1 MKTKTT
7 FDTGNFSLNV
17 EGTFSDDAMKDALE
31 AALKYILQRDV
42 ATRAYT
48 ALAGEANAKGELRL
62 DPKFVRKSV
71 PFTPDGALTFKSAS
85 IVALNKLGEFTVEVT
100 EYIPGESGA
109 EMVMATNFV
118 AQVRQKDEAGQR
130 RSLAAFDAEPEMDDA
145 DIVKLVHAGLAGL
158 RKPKEKKST

>member
-42 ATRAYT
+42 ATKCYV
-48 ALAGEANAKGELRL
+48 ALAGLAGKNGKLKLADDFE
-62 DPKFVRKSV
+62 RKSV
-71 PFTPDGALTFKSAS
+71 PFSFDAAAKFHTVAEDCLT
-85 IVALNKLGEFTVEVT
+85 KLGEFTVGVT

-130 RSLAAFDAEPEMDDA
+130 RSLAAFDAEPEMDDLE
-145 DIVKLVHAGLAGL
+145 IVKLVHARLAGL
-158 RKPKEKKST
+158 RKKKS